1 MKKIMILA
9 AVAVLTISACASGP
23 THTKNDATGAI
34 SAAEHETARAKK
46 KNYEWRDTGKLIKK
60 AKEALKKD
68 DFDTAVK
75 LANKAKD
82 QSTMALAQYEE
93 QKNATGPRE

>member
-9 AVAVLTISACASGP
+9 AAAVLTISACASGP

-34 SAAEHETARAKK
+34 SAAEHETARVSKVH
-46 KNYEWRDTGKLIKK
+46 YEWRDTGKLIKE
-60 AKEALKKD
+60 AKEALKKG

-75 LANKAKD
+75 LANKAKE

>member
-9 AVAVLTISACASGP
+9 AAAVLTISACASGP
-23 THTKNDATGAI
+23 SHTKNDATGAI

-46 KNYEWRDTGKLIKK
+46 KDYEWRDTGKIIKK
-60 AKEALKKD
+60 AKEALKKG

-75 LANKAKD
+75 LANNAKK

-93 QKNATGPRE
+93 QKNAKPPF